1 VTTLKDNGIKIE
13 KGIPVPPPRGNQKS
27 AFINQMQSGD
37 SVLFLDYKAANN
49 ARGVIIRTGCT
60 AVVRK
65 EKGGWRVWKI
75 AKEAN
80 VS

>member
-1 VTTLKDNGIKIE
+1 MATLKDNGIKIE
-13 KGIPVPPPRGNQKS
+13 KGIPVPPPRGSQKN
-27 AFINQMQSGD
+27 AFINQMQPGD
-37 SVLFLDYKAANN
+37 SVLLLDYKSANN

-65 EKGGWRVWKI
+65 EKDGWRVWKI
-75 AKEAN
+75 AKETN